1 MKNDLYIHSKNL
13 LCSNFSHGGKVAID
27 FVCLFVRARAC
38 VRAKRLVSCV
48 LAKRLVDY
56 AIFIKHGRRNG
67 YNCYNMVKWGEM
79 SYYLWGRMF
88 RF

>member
-1 MKNDLYIHSKNL
+1 MVGRL
-13 LCSNFSHGGKVAID
+13 LLIL
-27 FVCLFVRARAC
+27 FVCLCARACAHTCVRAC

-56 AIFIKHGRRNG
+56 AIFIKHGRGNG
-67 YNCYNMVKWGEM
+67 YNCYNMVEWGEM